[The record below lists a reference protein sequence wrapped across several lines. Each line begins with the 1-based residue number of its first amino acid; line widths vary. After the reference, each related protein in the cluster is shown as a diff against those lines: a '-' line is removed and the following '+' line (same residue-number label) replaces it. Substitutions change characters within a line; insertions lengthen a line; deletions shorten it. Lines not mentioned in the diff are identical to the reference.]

1 MVKQLLCLAACI
13 LMIAGAAIRRNATVS
28 SAEAAPVA
36 GTINTSGLG
45 AVAGYA
51 GPVPLQIYVSN
62 GVVDSVVAL
71 PNVETPD
78 FFRRAEE
85 ILHKWDGLTIEEA
98 AQLHVDAVSGATYSS
113 NAIIDNVQRGLK
125 ELGANIQQT
134 KDNGQQAK
142 DNGQQTKENLWYKY
156 LAGLL
161 VALMAAF
168 IPLFWRNRAYRIV
181 QQILNVAVLGFWC
194 GACLSYS
201 SLLGLFNFQ
210 WSTFSGQWPIVLLL
224 VLLIVAIVWP
234 LFGKKSH
241 YCNHV
246 CPFGSLQEL
255 CGRCVPHKFG
265 LSPRTVRALTLF
277 RRILWALLML
287 CLWTGVWFEWV
298 DYEPFSAFIVQSAST
313 AVLILAAAFIVLSFF
328 VSRPYCR
335 FVCPLGTLLKI
346 SQGTEI
352 KSKKKLTTD

>member
-1 MVKQLLCLAACI
+1 MVV
-13 LMIAGAAIRRNATVS
+13 GAAVRRNAAVAPEE
-28 SAEAAPVA
+28 SAPIA

-45 AVAGYA
+45 AVTGYA

-62 GVVDSVVAL
+62 GVVDSVIAL

-78 FFRRAEE
+78 FFDRVEE
-85 ILHKWDGLTIEEA
+85 ELLHRWDGLTIEEA
-98 AQLHVDAVSGATYSS
+98 AQLNVDAVSGATYSS
-113 NAIIDNVQRGLK
+113 RALIDNMQRGLK
-125 ELGANIQQT
+125 ELGAGKVEAPVGEDEAQPSELKI
-134 KDNGQQAK
+134 
-142 DNGQQTKENLWYKY
+142 EII
-156 LAGLL
+156 AGLI

-168 IPLFWRNRAYRIV
+168 IPLFWKNRTYRII
-181 QQILNVAVLGFWC
+181 QQLLNVAVLGFWC
-194 GACLSYS
+194 GACLSFS
-201 SLLGLFNFQ
+201 SVLSLFN
-210 WSTFSGQWPIVLLL
+210 GQLSMVNVHWPTILLL

-255 CGRCVPHKFG
+255 CGRCVPHKFS
-265 LSPRTVRALTLF
+265 LSLRAVKALTLF

-313 AVLILAAAFIVLSFF
+313 AVLVIAAVFVLLSFF
-328 VSRPYCR
+328 INRPYCR

-352 KSKKKLTTD
+352 KKK

>member
-1 MVKQLLCLAACI
+1 MVKQLLCLTACI
-13 LMIAGAAIRRNATVS
+13 LMIVGAAVRRNAVVTPEE
-28 SAEAAPVA
+28 SAPIA

-45 AVAGYA
+45 AVTGYA
-51 GPVPLQIYVSN
+51 GPVPLKIFVSN
-62 GVVDSVVAL
+62 GVVDSVIAL

-78 FFRRAEE
+78 FFNRVEE
-85 ILHKWDGLTIEEA
+85 ALLHKWDGLTIEEA

-113 NAIIDNVQRGLK
+113 KALIDNMQRGLK
-125 ELGANIQQT
+125 ELGARKVDAVVS
-134 KDNGQQAK
+134 KDDSQPSEFK
-142 DNGQQTKENLWYKY
+142 IEII
-156 LAGLL
+156 AGLI
-161 VALMAAF
+161 VALMASF
-168 IPLFWRNRAYRIV
+168 IPLFWRNRIYRIV
-181 QQILNVAVLGFWC
+181 QQVLNVAVLGFWC

-201 SLLGLFNFQ
+201 SLLSLFNFQ
-210 WSTFSGQWPIVLLL
+210 WSTLASQWPTILLL

-255 CGRCVPHKFG
+255 CGRCVPCK
-265 LSPRTVRALTLF
+265 LSLSSRTIKMLTLL
-277 RRILWALLML
+277 RRCLWALLML
-287 CLWTGVWFEWV
+287 CLWTGVWFEWI

-313 AVLILAAAFIVLSFF
+313 AVLILAAVFVVLSFF
-328 VSRPYCR
+328 INRPYCR

-352 KSKKKLTTD
+352 KKK

>member
-13 LMIAGAAIRRNATVS
+13 LMIVGAAVRRNATVAPED
-28 SAEAAPVA
+28 SAPIA
-36 GTINTSGLG
+36 GTVNTSGLG
-45 AVAGYA
+45 AVTGYA
-51 GPVPLQIYVSN
+51 GPVPLEIYVSN
-62 GVVDSVVAL
+62 GVVDSVIAL

-78 FFRRAEE
+78 FFNRVEE
-85 ILHKWDGLTIEEA
+85 ALIHKWNGLTIEEA

-113 NAIIDNVQRGLK
+113 KALIDNMQRGLK
-125 ELGANIQQT
+125 EIGTGNIKT
-134 KDNGQQAK
+134 EVS
-142 DNGQQTKENLWYKY
+142 ENEVQPTEFKIEII
-156 LAGLL
+156 AGLI

-168 IPLFWRNRAYRIV
+168 IPLFWKNRVYRLV
-181 QQILNVAVLGFWC
+181 QQVLNVAVLGFWC

-201 SLLGLFNFQ
+201 SLLSLFNFQ
-210 WSTFSGQWPIVLLL
+210 WSTLGSQWPTILLL

-255 CGRCVPHKFG
+255 CGRCVPGKLS
-265 LSPRTVRALTLF
+265 LSPRTINALTIM

-313 AVLILAAAFIVLSFF
+313 AVLIIAAVFVALSFF
-328 VSRPYCR
+328 ISRPYCR

-352 KSKKKLTTD
+352 KKK

>member
-13 LMIAGAAIRRNATVS
+13 LMVAGAALRRNAAAT

-36 GTINTSGLG
+36 GTVNTSSLG

-62 GVVDSVVAL
+62 GVVDSVIAL

-78 FFRRAEE
+78 FFSRAAEL
-85 ILHKWDGLTIEEA
+85 LHRWDGLTVEEA
-98 AQLHVDAVSGATYSS
+98 ARLHVDAVSGATYTSM
-113 NAIIDNVQRGLK
+113 AIIDNMQRGMK
-125 ELGANIQQT
+125 ELGANNQQKIEEGDKNT
-134 KDNGQQAK
+134 GIGQASAANDQW
-142 DNGQQTKENLWYKY
+142 LKY
-156 LAGLL
+156 IAGLI

-168 IPLFWRNRAYRIV
+168 IPLFWKNRVYRVV
-181 QQILNVAVLGFWC
+181 QQLLNVAVLGFWC

-201 SLLGLFNFQ
+201 SLLGLFNVQ
-210 WSTFSGQWPIVLLL
+210 WSMLNVPWPTVLLL

-234 LFGKKSH
+234 LFGRKSH

-255 CGRCVPHKFG
+255 CGRCMPYKLR
-265 LSPRTVRALTLF
+265 LSSRTVKSLNLF

-298 DYEPFSAFIVQSAST
+298 DYEPFSAFIVQSAS
-313 AVLILAAAFIVLSFF
+313 AAILIIAAFFVILSLF

-352 KSKKKLTTD
+352 TRKKKE

>member
-1 MVKQLLCLAACI
+1 
-13 LMIAGAAIRRNATVS
+13 MIVGAALRRNATVT
-28 SAEAAPVA
+28 SAETAPIA

-45 AVAGYA
+45 AVTGYA

-62 GVVDSVVAL
+62 GVVDSVIAL
-71 PNVETPD
+71 PNIETPD
-78 FFRRAEE
+78 FFNRVKEAL
-85 ILHKWDGLTIEEA
+85 LHKWDGLTIEEA
-98 AQLHVDAVSGATYSS
+98 ANLHVDAVSGATYSS
-113 NAIIDNVQRGLK
+113 KALIDNMQRGLK
-125 ELGANIQQT
+125 ELGAGRVEAQVNEEEPQSSELKI
-134 KDNGQQAK
+134 
-142 DNGQQTKENLWYKY
+142 EII
-156 LAGLL
+156 AGFL

-168 IPLFWRNRAYRIV
+168 IPLFWKNRIYRII
-181 QQILNVAVLGFWC
+181 QQLLNVAVLGFWC

-210 WSTFSGQWPIVLLL
+210 WSTLGSHWPTILLL

-255 CGRCVPHKFG
+255 CGRCVPHKFS
-265 LSPRTVRALTLF
+265 LSLRTVKTLTLF

-313 AVLILAAAFIVLSFF
+313 AVLIIAAVFVVLSFF
-328 VSRPYCR
+328 ISRPYCR
-335 FVCPLGTLLKI
+335 FVCPLGTLLRI
-346 SQGTEI
+346 SQDSEI
-352 KSKKKLTTD
+352 KTKK